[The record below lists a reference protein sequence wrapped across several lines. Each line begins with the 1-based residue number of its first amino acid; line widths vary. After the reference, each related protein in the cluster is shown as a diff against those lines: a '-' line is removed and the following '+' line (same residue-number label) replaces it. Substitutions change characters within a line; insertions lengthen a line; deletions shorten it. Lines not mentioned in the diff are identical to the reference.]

1 MPFEAKEL
9 PEIESFLNGGLRERI
24 KHKTTRLRFNAIK

>member
-1 MPFEAKEL
+1 MHFEAKEL
-9 PEIESFLNGGLRERI
+9 PKIESFLYGGLRELI